1 MYLYFM
7 YFKGQFSVQ
16 TNGGVY
22 IGPDLGYKYGTIQI
36 YDFDQ

>member
-7 YFKGQFSVQ
+7 YLQFSIQ